1 MKHSV
6 SALAVAMTV
15 VVAGCSLPGSDEAAT
30 SMQRDSAPS
39 APDPSPGGYG
49 FVWHE
54 PAPGVEIGGAEY
66 TFVRAATESF
76 YRALS
81 AGEVDGGFPGFS
93 EAIDQSQDIGDF
105 IDRIGNPGDDP
116 KRAGAYD
123 VRVVA
128 RTTDSSTER
137 VSVCLYSDRILVQ
150 SVDDPE
156 QFRVGRPEAMAVDAG
171 ELVFDKTG
179 MAPEPEVS
187 GPQSIPEGGNFFGD
201 WKLRSYAFNS
211 YGQGAEASVHNDRRC
226 QASRGDI
233 PEIPGAG
240 KTVPA
245 GSQPPIPPVPGWPG
259 DIS

>member
-1 MKHSV
+1 MI
-6 SALAVAMTV
+6 
-15 VVAGCSLPGSDEAAT
+15 
-30 SMQRDSAPS
+30 
-39 APDPSPGGYG
+39 DP
-49 FVWHE
+49 
-54 PAPGVEIGGAEY
+54 
-66 TFVRAATESF
+66 
-76 YRALS
+76 
-81 AGEVDGGFPGFS
+81 VDPV
-93 EAIDQSQDIGDF
+93 
-105 IDRIGNPGDDP
+105 GNPGDDP

-128 RTTDSSTER
+128 RTPDGSTER

-226 QASRGDI
+226 QASRG
-233 PEIPGAG
+233 GH
-240 KTVPA
+240 
-245 GSQPPIPPVPGWPG
+245 PG
-259 DIS
+259 DTGSRKDGPSWFAATDPSCSRVARRYFLTSGALRTVVYVSRNQPLCTLVFARRRRCLWQRFRA